1 MDPDANLKEQRELI
15 ESIRQAMTDAT
26 NEEGDVGTLD
36 SSTIDD
42 IDRLLDLSE
51 ALDGWIK
58 KGDFLPT
65 DWRR

>member
-15 ESIRQAMTDAT
+15 ESIREAMTDAS
-26 NEEGDVGTLD
+26 NEDGDVGPLD

-42 IDRLLDLSE
+42 IDRLLDLTE
-51 ALDGWIK
+51 ALDNWIK
-58 KGDFLPT
+58 NGGFLPA